1 MYTTEYTPRKL
12 KELDPI
18 INNYLISFSNIYC
31 WIHIIITCHRQGISF
46 TVKTVNFELYPL
58 RQWTLTVF
66 HCLHYKHVYT
76 NIGFTH
82 LYCSEY
88 ILFLVFLTRENESVP
103 VLFIVLSLYMV
114 LFIHRWSMYFMR
126 HFYFVLTD
134 NWILFLFIYFFSYY
148 IFHCLYWTTV
158 CIILNHIFNIITFIL
173 ILLYGRFL
181 FFISNFLQFFAI
193 FLFTVFKYDVYL
205 FCILLM
211 DYMYLI
217 CKDWECL
224 YDYYYV
230 YLDAYFRPS

>member
-1 MYTTEYTPRKL
+1 M
-12 KELDPI
+12 
-18 INNYLISFSNIYC
+18 
-31 WIHIIITCHRQGISF
+31 
-46 TVKTVNFELYPL
+46 NFELYPL

-66 HCLHYKHVYT
+66 HCFHYKHVYT

-82 LYCSEY
+82 LYCSGY

-134 NWILFLFIYFFSYY
+134 NWILFLSLFFFFSYY

-173 ILLYGRFL
+173 ILYGRFL
-181 FFISNFLQFFAI
+181 FFISNFLQFFTI

-211 DYMYLI
+211 D
-217 CKDWECL
+217 
-224 YDYYYV
+224 
-230 YLDAYFRPS
+230 